1 MLDDC
6 INWLI
11 DTIECISDCEYG
23 DKSSACEGIH
33 SSTCY
38 VGNNADS
45 CCNTCQDFQT
55 YIPGN
60 AFWLI

>member
-1 MLDDC
+1 MNTLR
-6 INWLI
+6 LFEFVK
-11 DTIECISDCEYG
+11 TPDCEYG
-23 DKSSACEGIH
+23 DKSSGCEGIH

-38 VGNNADS
+38 IGNNADS

-55 YIPGN
+55 DIPGN